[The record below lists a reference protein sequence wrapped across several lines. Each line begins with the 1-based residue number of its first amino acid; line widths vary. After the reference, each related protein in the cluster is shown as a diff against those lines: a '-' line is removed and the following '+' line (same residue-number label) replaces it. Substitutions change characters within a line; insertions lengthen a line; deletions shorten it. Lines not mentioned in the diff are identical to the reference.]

1 MDNLNKIIKTK
12 LQELKSDPG
21 KIFGL
26 TYPYVFILI
35 TIIGFLYIINLNYIA
50 RKNVNPPLP
59 DSTVLADL
67 PIMQAKNIPPV
78 DIIKIGEPTPELLA
92 KGKNIYTTVCISCH
106 GEAGKGEGPAGSSLN
121 PKPQNFTSKDGW
133 KNGPKLTQIYKTL
146 QDGIPGSGMASY
158 EHLIPEEK
166 FGLAHYIRTT
176 FIPDPPKDSPAD
188 LTTLDQLYNLS
199 KGTEIP
205 AQIPVSAA
213 AKFVMNENDSQVQNI
228 SRILRTIAG
237 NISDPAV
244 KLFDKISD
252 NKFRAL
258 VSLERSSDWKQ
269 NEQLFITTIIN
280 NVNINGFNSQVFN
293 LSGNDWNLLHSY
305 LKSVIN

>member
-1 MDNLNKIIKTK
+1 MYDLNKIIKTK

-21 KIFGL
+21 RIFGL
-26 TYPYVFILI
+26 IYPYVFILI

-78 DIIKIGEPTPELLA
+78 DITKIGETTPELLT
-92 KGKNIYTTVCISCH
+92 KGKNIFTTVCISCH
-106 GEAGKGEGPAGSSLN
+106 GEAGKGDGPAGSALN

-158 EHLIPEEK
+158 EYLIPEEK

-176 FIPDPPKDSPAD
+176 FIPDPPKDSPGD
-188 LTTLDQLYNLS
+188 LATLDQLYNLS

-213 AKFVMNENDSQVQNI
+213 AKFVMNENNSQVQNI
-228 SRILRTIAG
+228 SRILSTIAN

-244 KLFDKISD
+244 QLFDKITD

-269 NEQLFITTIIN
+269 NEQLFINTIVN
-280 NVNINGFNSQVFN
+280 NVNFNGFNRQVFN
-293 LSGNDWNLLHSY
+293 LSGNDWDLLHSY
-305 LKSVIN
+305 LKSIIN